1 MGQLGRGKE
10 GEYPDIT
17 LTEAIE
23 LVRKIIDVGG
33 HISRSGLAK
42 IENIDPRGAGLQSR
56 VRDLVAYGFIEENG
70 ELQVTP
76 LAKEVVAGDT
86 DKAWQAF
93 LNIPLYA
100 QMDERLKG
108 KEPLDKVVL
117 QNILYEITKADNE
130 SISRR
135 AARLKNNYMEA
146 LSYFSGGKQT
156 GGQALESR
164 PSGRASE
171 QQVQQS
177 GVATIPKDYAVLV
190 TDSFIVGARKDL
202 DSLELL
208 EDAIKSWIIMWKK
221 QLGAKSKTRSESE
234 KKPKTSEEHLEDT
247 AQD

>member
-10 GEYPDIT
+10 GYYPDLA

-23 LVRKIIDVGG
+23 LVRKVVDVGG

-42 IENIDPRGAGLQSR
+42 IESIDPRGGGLASR
-56 VRDLVAYGFIEENG
+56 VRDLLAYGFIEENG

-76 LAKEVVAGDT
+76 LAKEVVAGDVN
-86 DKAWQAF
+86 KAWQAF
-93 LNIPLYA
+93 LNIPLYL

-146 LSYFSGGKQT
+146 LSYFSGGKQA
-156 GGQALESR
+156 GGQALDSR
-164 PSGRASE
+164 LAGRTGD
-171 QQVQQS
+171 QQVQQL

-208 EDAIKSWIIMWKK
+208 EEGIKSWIVMWKK
-221 QLGAKSKTRSESE
+221 QLGAKSKVRSESE
-234 KKPKTSEEHLEDT
+234 KKTMLEEHFEHSG
-247 AQD
+247 